1 MTDRPDEHD
10 DSESGPE
17 ISQELLGQLLQAA
30 EQVRENAYAPFSKFR
45 VGAAILTSSG
55 NIYAGANV
63 ENSSYGLTICAER
76 SAICSAVSDGE
87 VDPHTAPI
95 IAVAIVAEPGD
106 EGVVAPC
113 GACRQVINE
122 FGPDALIYL
131 AQPGAS
137 EVHQL
142 SMRDLLPMS
151 FRLTSE
157 Q

>member
-1 MTDRPDEHD
+1 MTDRPHEHD

>member
-1 MTDRPDEHD
+1 MTDRPNEED
-10 DSESGPE
+10 ESGEELE
-17 ISQELLGQLLQAA
+17 ITQEQLAQLLQAA
-30 EQVRENAYAPFSKFR
+30 EQVRQNAYAPFSNFH

-76 SAICSAVSDGE
+76 SAIGSAVSDGE
-87 VDPHTAPI
+87 VDPLTAPI
-95 IAVAIVAEPGD
+95 IAIAIVAKPGD

-122 FGPDALIYL
+122 FGPDALVYL
-131 AQPGAS
+131 AEPGAS

-142 SMRDLLPMS
+142 TMRDLLPMS
-151 FRLTSE
+151 FKLTGE